1 MVGEEETVRDFGMDM
16 YTLLYLEWIT
26 NKFLLYH
33 TELCSML
40 LDSLDGREV
49 WGIMDTCMC
58 MAESLCSS
66 PETITILL
74 ISYTPIQN
82 KTSRNTEK

>member
-1 MVGEEETVRDFGMDM
+1 MPVGKNRGGRRDREFGMDM

-26 NKFLLYH
+26 NQFLLYH

-49 WGIMDTCMC
+49 RVRMDTCMC

-74 ISYTPIQN
+74 DRKSVV
-82 KTSRNTEK
+82 